1 MMEFIIALVL
11 GIAAGSF
18 MTWLFVRKLPQDKIR
33 DINYEQIQYEQRLLE
48 EQKERERREITSIM
62 EARVQAYKDAEDAR
76 RECEEMVRR
85 INLLTIQKDVLSNEV
100 SSLNQQRLQINDHLE
115 LSRQEAEN
123 AAKIFQSQQ
132 MEIAQ
137 QQLEISLEELGRK
150 YQEDAAEYQ
159 EEYLKSCQD
168 FVETFKEQFSH
179 MAAESKKA
187 SEALEALKKAV
198 DVATEA
204 AKRDEEKR
212 QEKDFYRLALSD
224 SDLHEV
230 SQLREVLP
238 ILRDKEALNKVIW
251 KVYYEKP
258 YTDMIGRI
266 LGQTVK
272 TGIYKITNI
281 ENQMC
286 YVGQAVNVADRWRQ
300 HIKRGLGAET
310 PTRNKLYPAMEKYGV
325 ENFTFE
331 LLEECPRSELDAK
344 EDAWQEFFHAR
355 DFGYSIK

>member
-1 MMEFIIALVL
+1 MEFIIALIL
-11 GIAAGSF
+11 GVAAGSF
-18 MTWLFVRKLPQDKIR
+18 TTWLLVRRLPQNQIREVNYARLEEERQLFDAEQERQRSEIRKLT
-33 DINYEQIQYEQRLLE
+33 E
-48 EQKERERREITSIM
+48 ERTYAYQEM
-62 EARVQAYKDAEDAR
+62 ENVR
-76 RECEEMVRR
+76 RECDEMARC
-85 INLLTIQKDVLSNEV
+85 INLLNNQKTVLSNEV
-100 SSLNQQRLQINDHLE
+100 NSLNQQRLQINDHLE

-132 MEIAQ
+132 MELAQ
-137 QQLEISLEELGRK
+137 EQLSISLEELGRK
-150 YQEDAAEYQ
+150 YQADAAEYE
-159 EEYLKSCQD
+159 EEYLNSCKE
-168 FVETFKEQFSH
+168 FVEAFKEKFTL
-179 MAAESKKA
+179 MAIESQKA

-204 AKRDEEKR
+204 AKREEEKK
-212 QEKDFYRLALSD
+212 QESNFYRLVLSEA
-224 SDLHEV
+224 DLREV
-230 SQLREVLP
+230 AQLREVLP
-238 ILRDKEALNKVIW
+238 LLRDKEALNKVIW

-266 LGQTVK
+266 LGQTIK
-272 TGIYKITNI
+272 TGIYKITNM

-286 YVGQAVNVADRWRQ
+286 YVGQAVNVAERWRQ

-331 LLEECPRSELDAK
+331 LLEECPRSELDMK

>member
-1 MMEFIIALVL
+1 MLELIIASIL
-11 GIAAGSF
+11 GIAAGSLT
-18 MTWLFVRKLPQDKIR
+18 TWLLVRKLPQDKIR
-33 DINYEQIQYEQRLLE
+33 EINYKRLEEEQHLFE
-48 EQKERERREITSIM
+48 EQKLKENAYLQEMVEKRIM
-62 EARVQAYKDAEDAR
+62 AYKEVEDAK
-76 RECEEMVRR
+76 RECDEMIRR
-85 INLLTIQKDVLSNEV
+85 INLLTTQKDVLSNEV

-132 MEIAQ
+132 MELAQ
-137 QQLEISLEELGRK
+137 EQLAISLEELGRK
-150 YQEDAAEYQ
+150 YQEDAAEYE
-159 EEYLKSCQD
+159 EEYLNSCKD
-168 FVETFKEQFSH
+168 FVDAFKEKFAL
-179 MAAESKKA
+179 MAIESQKA

-204 AKRDEEKR
+204 AKREEEKR
-212 QEKDFYRLALSD
+212 QESNFYRLVLSD
-224 SDLHEV
+224 TDLHEV

-266 LGQTVK
+266 LGQGIK

-286 YVGQAVNVADRWRQ
+286 YVGQAVNIAERWRQ

-331 LLEECPRSELDAK
+331 LLEECSRAELDEK
-344 EDAWQEFFHAR
+344 EDSWQEFFHAR

>member
-1 MMEFIIALVL
+1 MEFIIALILGAVL
-11 GIAAGSF
+11 GTLI
-18 MTWLFVRKLPQDKIR
+18 TWLLVRKLPQDKIR
-33 DINYEQIQYEQRLLE
+33 EISYDRLKE
-48 EQKERERREITSIM
+48 EQKMFDEEQDRQREELRKLY
-62 EARVQAYKDAEDAR
+62 EARMQAFKDMDDTR
-76 RECEEMVRR
+76 RECDEMTRR
-85 INLLTIQKDVLSNEV
+85 INLLTVQKDVLSNEV

-150 YQEDAAEYQ
+150 YQEDAAEYE
-159 EEYLKSCQD
+159 EEYLKACQD
-168 FVETFKEQFSH
+168 FVDSFKEQFAQ
-179 MAAESKKA
+179 MALESKKA
-187 SEALEALKKAV
+187 SEALEALRRAV

-204 AKRDEEKR
+204 AKREEEKK
-212 QEKDFYRLALSD
+212 QEKDFYRLALSA

-230 SQLREVLP
+230 NQLREVLP

-258 YTDMIGRI
+258 YTDMVGRI
-266 LGQTVK
+266 LGQTIK

-310 PTRNKLYPAMEKYGV
+310 PTRNKLYPAMESYGV

-331 LLEECPRSELDAK
+331 LLEECPRSELDSK